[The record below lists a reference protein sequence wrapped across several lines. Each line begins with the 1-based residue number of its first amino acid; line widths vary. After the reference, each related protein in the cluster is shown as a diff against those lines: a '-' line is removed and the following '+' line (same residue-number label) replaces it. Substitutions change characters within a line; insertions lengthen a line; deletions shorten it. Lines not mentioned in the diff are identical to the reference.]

1 MQRERLYRAEAIVL
15 RRMNLGEADRL
26 LTLYTPEWGK
36 IRVLAKGVRKPTSR
50 KAGHLEL
57 FTHSRLLIAKGRS
70 LDIVTQA
77 ETITPFLPLRK
88 DLTRTSYAYYVVE
101 LVDRFLEEG
110 EESPALFRLL
120 LETLGHLSEAED
132 PRLVVRYFELHLL
145 GEVGYRPELYRCLGC
160 GREIEGEALFGAPEG
175 GVLCPP
181 CGDRR
186 EGSPLSPDLLRY
198 LRLLQRGDYA
208 TCKTLRLNPEVHS
221 GLERTM
227 CHYISYILERRLRS
241 LDFIDTLR
249 REEKALAEEKGKRS
263 KW

>member
-1 MQRERLYRAEAIVL
+1 MLRERLYRAEAIVL

-77 ETITPFLPLRK
+77 ETITSFLPLRK
-88 DLTRTSYAYYVVE
+88 DLTRTSYAYYVAE

-120 LETLGHLSEAED
+120 LETLGHLSEAQD
-132 PRLVVRYFELHLL
+132 PRLVVRHFELHLL
-145 GEVGYRPELYRCLGC
+145 GQVGYRPELYRCLGC
-160 GREIEGEALFGAPEG
+160 GREIEGEAVFSPSQG

-181 CGDRR
+181 CGGKR
-186 EGSPLSPDLLRY
+186 EGSPLSADLLRY
-198 LRLLQRGDYA
+198 LRLLQRREY
-208 TCKTLRLNPEVHS
+208 TLCQTLQPSPEVHS
-221 GLERTM
+221 GLERTTR
-227 CHYISYILERRLRS
+227 HYISYILERRLRS

-249 REEKALAEEKGKRS
+249 REEEKPLAKEKGV
-263 KW
+263 

>member
-26 LTLYTPEWGK
+26 LTLFTPEWGK

-57 FTHSRLLIAKGRS
+57 FTHSQLLIAKGRS

-77 ETITPFLPLRK
+77 ETISSFLPLRK
-88 DLTRTSYAYYVVE
+88 DLTRTSYAYYLAE

-120 LETLGHLSEAED
+120 LEGLGHLSEAPD
-132 PRLVVRYFELHLL
+132 PRLVVRHFELHLL
-145 GEVGYRPELYRCLGC
+145 GQVGYRPELYRCLGC
-160 GREIEGEALFGAPEG
+160 GREIESEASFSPSQG

-181 CGDRR
+181 CSRKG
-186 EGSPLSPDLLRY
+186 EGSLLSADLLRH
-198 LRLLQRGDYA
+198 LRRLQREDYT
-208 TCKTLRLNPEVHS
+208 TCQTLQPDPEVHR
-221 GLERTM
+221 GLEKTM
-227 CHYISYILERRLRS
+227 RHYISYLLERRVKS

-249 REEKALAEEKGKRS
+249 REEKSLIEERGERS

>member
-1 MQRERLYRAEAIVL
+1 MPRERLYRAEAIVL

-77 ETITPFLPLRK
+77 ETITPFLLLRK
-88 DLTRTSYAYYVVE
+88 DLIRTSYAYYVAE

-120 LETLGHLSEAED
+120 LESLGHLS
-132 PRLVVRYFELHLL
+132 
-145 GEVGYRPELYRCLGC
+145 
-160 GREIEGEALFGAPEG
+160 
-175 GVLCPP
+175 
-181 CGDRR
+181 
-186 EGSPLSPDLLRY
+186 
-198 LRLLQRGDYA
+198 
-208 TCKTLRLNPEVHS
+208 
-221 GLERTM
+221 
-227 CHYISYILERRLRS
+227 
-241 LDFIDTLR
+241 
-249 REEKALAEEKGKRS
+249 
-263 KW
+263 

>member
-57 FTHSRLLIAKGRS
+57 FTHSRLLMAKGRS

-77 ETITPFLPLRK
+77 ETISSFLPLRQ
-88 DLTRTSYAYYVVE
+88 DLTRTSYAYYVAE

-120 LETLGHLSEAED
+120 LKGLGHLSEAQD

-145 GEVGYRPELYRCLGC
+145 EQVGYRPELYRCLGC
-160 GREIEGEALFGAPEG
+160 SREIEGEAHFSSSQG
-175 GVLCPP
+175 GVLCPA
-181 CGDRR
+181 CGGKG
-186 EGSPLSPDLLRY
+186 EGSPLSADLLRY
-198 LRLLQRGDYA
+198 LRLLQSGDYA
-208 TCKTLRLNPEVHS
+208 ICKTLQPTPEVHS

-227 CHYISYILERRLRS
+227 RHYISYILERRLRS

-249 REEKALAEEKGKRS
+249 REEIMPLAEEK
-263 KW
+263 

>member
-57 FTHSRLLIAKGRS
+57 FTHSRLLMARGRS

-88 DLTRTSYAYYVVE
+88 DLIRTSYAYYVAE

-145 GEVGYRPELYRCLGC
+145 EQVGYRPELYRCLGC
-160 GREIEGEALFGAPEG
+160 GREIEGEAVFSPPQG
-175 GVLCPP
+175 GVLCPA
-181 CGDRR
+181 CGGKG
-186 EGSPLSPDLLRY
+186 EGSPLSGDLLRC
-198 LRLLQRGDYA
+198 LRLLQRGEYA
-208 TCKTLRLNPEVHS
+208 ICKTLHPSPGVHD
-221 GLERTM
+221 GLEKTM
-227 CHYISYILERRLRS
+227 RHYISYLLERRVRS

-249 REEKALAEEKGKRS
+249 REEKSLIEERGERS

>member
-1 MQRERLYRAEAIVL
+1 MLRERLYRAEAIVL

-77 ETITPFLPLRK
+77 ETISFFLPLRE
-88 DLTRTSYAYYVVE
+88 DLTRTSYAYYVAE

-120 LETLGHLSEAED
+120 LETLGHLSEAQD
-132 PRLVVRYFELHLL
+132 PRLVVRWFELHLL
-145 GEVGYRPELYRCLGC
+145 EQVGYRPELYRCLSC
-160 GREIEGEALFGAPEG
+160 GKEIEDEAFFSPSHG
-175 GVLCPP
+175 GVLCPA
-181 CGDRR
+181 CGGK
-186 EGSPLSPDLLRY
+186 EGESPLSTDLLRY
-198 LRLLQRGDYA
+198 LRLLQGGKYA
-208 TCKTLRLNPEVHS
+208 TCVTFQPSPEVDS
-221 GLERTM
+221 GLEGTM
-227 CHYISYILERRLRS
+227 RHYISYLLERRVRS

-249 REEKALAEEKGKRS
+249 REEKTLI
-263 KW
+263 